1 LSATHLWRGLFPVP
15 SRLALLV
22 AKPIANAAAA
32 PPRTTR
38 RGRSLHPR
46 LRGALPPRL
55 PISVVRCGD
64 PSAHSFIR
72 RQLVSSGNPRM
83 ASVVLVLRVGPVLVL
98 NQIQVFYLLSLYS
111 FSVLWIS
118 ILRCALLV
126 QIHPSIHV
134 FARFVWFFRLRIETL
149 DFLRS
154 SALQLISQTKFSGF
168 SWTQCG
174 LRNFLSRSCREY
186 KQKQT
191 PFAMVI
197 LYGALIY

>member
-1 LSATHLWRGLFPVP
+1 VSGRDQRNSADESGKIATVYLPSALAILFIVRVLAQMWTRGIVTDTAGVVSETATHLWSGLFTVP

-55 PISVVRCGD
+55 PLSIVRCGD

-83 ASVVLVLRVGPVLVL
+83 ASVVLKSWYG
-98 NQIQVFYLLSLYS
+98 LSSQPDPSLS
-111 FSVLWIS
+111 IS
-118 ILRCALLV
+118 ISITIFIWCAVDFYTALCPV
-126 QIHPSIHV
+126 SPNPSVH
-134 FARFVWFFRLRIETL
+134 
-149 DFLRS
+149 
-154 SALQLISQTKFSGF
+154 
-168 SWTQCG
+168 
-174 LRNFLSRSCREY
+174 SC
-186 KQKQT
+186 
-191 PFAMVI
+191 F
-197 LYGALIY
+197 G

>member
-1 LSATHLWRGLFPVP
+1 MSGRDQRNSADESGKIATVYLLSALAILFIVRVLAQMWTRGIVTDTAGVVSETATHLWSGLFTVP

-55 PISVVRCGD
+55 PLSVVRCGD

-83 ASVVLVLRVGPVLVL
+83 ASVVLVLRVGTVLVL
-98 NQIQVFYLLSLYS
+98 NQIQVFYLYLYIH
-111 FSVLWIS
+111 SVCCGFLY
-118 ILRCALLV
+118 
-126 QIHPSIHV
+126 
-134 FARFVWFFRLRIETL
+134 FVVP
-149 DFLRS
+149 
-154 SALQLISQTKFSGF
+154 
-168 SWTQCG
+168 C
-174 LRNFLSRSCREY
+174 
-186 KQKQT
+186 
-191 PFAMVI
+191 
-197 LYGALIY
+197 

>member
-1 LSATHLWRGLFPVP
+1 MSGRDQRNSADESVKIATVYLLSALAILFIVRVLSQMWTREIVTDTAGVVSETATHLWSGLFTVP

-55 PISVVRCGD
+55 PLSVVRCGD

-83 ASVVLVLRVGPVLVL
+83 ASVVLVLRVGTVLVL
-98 NQIQVFYLLSLYS
+98 NQIQVFYLYLYIH
-111 FSVLWIS
+111 SVCCGFLY
-118 ILRCALLV
+118 
-126 QIHPSIHV
+126 
-134 FARFVWFFRLRIETL
+134 FVVP
-149 DFLRS
+149 
-154 SALQLISQTKFSGF
+154 
-168 SWTQCG
+168 C
-174 LRNFLSRSCREY
+174 
-186 KQKQT
+186 
-191 PFAMVI
+191 
-197 LYGALIY
+197 

>member
-1 LSATHLWRGLFPVP
+1 MEPHLWSGLFPVP

-55 PISVVRCGD
+55 PLSVVRCGD

-83 ASVVLVLRVGPVLVL
+83 ASVVLKSWYGLSSQPDPSLL
-98 NQIQVFYLLSLYS
+98 SLSLYS

-118 ILRCALLV
+118 ILRCAMLV

>member
-1 LSATHLWRGLFPVP
+1 LFSKVSGRDQRNSADESGKIATVYLPSALAILFIVRVLAQMWTRGIVTDTAGVVSETATHLWSGLFPVP

-55 PISVVRCGD
+55 PLSVVRCGD

-83 ASVVLVLRVGPVLVL
+83 ASVVLRVGTVLVL
-98 NQIQVFYLLSLYS
+98 NQIQVFYLYLYIH
-111 FSVLWIS
+111 SV
-118 ILRCALLV
+118 CCG
-126 QIHPSIHV
+126 
-134 FARFVWFFRLRIETL
+134 
-149 DFLRS
+149 FLY
-154 SALQLISQTKFSGF
+154 FDVP
-168 SWTQCG
+168 C
-174 LRNFLSRSCREY
+174 
-186 KQKQT
+186 
-191 PFAMVI
+191 
-197 LYGALIY
+197 

>member
-1 LSATHLWRGLFPVP
+1 MSGREQRNSADESVKIATVYLPSALAILFIVRVLAQMWTRGIVTDTAGVVSETATHLWSGLFTVP

-55 PISVVRCGD
+55 PLSVVRCGD

-83 ASVVLVLRVGPVLVL
+83 ASVVLVLRVGTVLVL
-98 NQIQVFYLLSLYS
+98 NQIQVFYLYLYIH
-111 FSVLWIS
+111 SVCCGFLY
-118 ILRCALLV
+118 
-126 QIHPSIHV
+126 
-134 FARFVWFFRLRIETL
+134 FVVP
-149 DFLRS
+149 
-154 SALQLISQTKFSGF
+154 
-168 SWTQCG
+168 C
-174 LRNFLSRSCREY
+174 
-186 KQKQT
+186 
-191 PFAMVI
+191 
-197 LYGALIY
+197 